1 MPGFPE
7 LPHSMLISRSALAH
21 TDHPGL
27 LSRHGAVLFLRNA
40 VASSL
45 CFAIDMGLIWLMVS
59 QLHIDKFVAVTLGFL
74 CANALNYVLARIWVF
89 RESDRG
95 LFTGYVYF
103 LGNALVGLAII
114 LAGFALLTGPL
125 DTHYLLARVVV
136 SLCSG
141 TIVFI
146 LNATLNFHE
155 V

>member
-1 MPGFPE
+1 MLMPRFAP
-7 LPHSMLISRSALAH
+7 AH
-21 TDHPGL
+21 PDHPGL

-45 CFAIDMGLIWLMVS
+45 CFAIDMALIWVMVS
-59 QLHIDKFVAVTLGFL
+59 QLHIDKFVAVTAGFL
-74 CANALNYVLARIWVF
+74 TANALNYGLARIWVF

-125 DTHYLLARVVV
+125 DTHYMVARVVV

>member
-1 MPGFPE
+1 
-7 LPHSMLISRSALAH
+7 MLISRYAH
-21 TDHPGL
+21 GPQDHPGL
-27 LSRHGAVLFLRNA
+27 FSRHGAVLFLRNA
-40 VASSL
+40 VASSF
-45 CFAIDMGLIWLMVS
+45 CFGVDMALIWLLVS
-59 QLHIDKFVAVTLGFL
+59 QIGVDKYVAVTLGFL
-74 CANALNYVLARIWVF
+74 SANALNYVIARAWVF

-103 LGNALVGLAII
+103 LGNALVGLGII
-114 LAGFALLTGPL
+114 LAGFALLTGPR
-125 DTHYLLARVVV
+125 DTHYLLARVIV

>member
-1 MPGFPE
+1 M
-7 LPHSMLISRSALAH
+7 LLSHSLH
-21 TDHPGL
+21 PDGHPGL
-27 LSRHGAVLFLRNA
+27 FSRHGAVLFLRNA
-40 VASSL
+40 VASSV
-45 CFAIDMGLIWLMVS
+45 CFAIDMALIWLLVS
-59 QLHIDKFVAVTLGFL
+59 QAGIDKFVAVVAGFL
-74 CANALNYVLARIWVF
+74 VANALNYLLARIWVF

-114 LAGFALLTGPL
+114 LAGFAVLTGPA
-125 DTHYLLARVVV
+125 DMHYLLARVIV
-136 SLCSG
+136 SLCAG

>member
-1 MPGFPE
+1 MQFT
-7 LPHSMLISRSALAH
+7 RFAH
-21 TDHPGL
+21 DHPDHPDHPGL
-27 LSRHGAVLFLRNA
+27 FSRHGAVLFFRNA

-45 CFAIDMGLIWLMVS
+45 CFAIDMGLIWIMVS
-59 QLHIDKFVAVTLGFL
+59 QLGIDKFVAVTLGFVT
-74 CANALNYVLARIWVF
+74 ANALNYILARIWVF
-89 RESDRG
+89 RETDRG

-125 DTHYLLARVVV
+125 DTHYMVARVVV

>member
-1 MPGFPE
+1 
-7 LPHSMLISRSALAH
+7 MLLTPSV
-21 TDHPGL
+21 TGGHPGL

-40 VASSL
+40 IASSL
-45 CFAIDMGLIWLMVS
+45 CFAIDMALIWLMVS
-59 QLHIDKFVAVTLGFL
+59 RAGIDKFIAVVVGFL
-74 CANALNYVLARIWVF
+74 CANALNYALARAWVF

-114 LAGFALLTGPL
+114 LVGFWLLTEPL
-125 DTHYLLARVVV
+125 DTHYLLARVIV
-136 SLCSG
+136 SVCAG

>member
-1 MPGFPE
+1 
-7 LPHSMLISRSALAH
+7 MLIPRHAH
-21 TDHPGL
+21 GPHEHSGL
-27 LSRHGAVLFLRNA
+27 ISRHGAVLFLRNA
-40 VASSL
+40 VASSF
-45 CFAIDMGLIWLMVS
+45 CFGLDMALIWLMVS
-59 QLHIDKFVAVTLGFL
+59 RLGVDKFVAVTLGFL
-74 CANALNYVLARIWVF
+74 VANALNYALARIWVF

-103 LGNALVGLAII
+103 LGNALVGLGII

-125 DTHYLLARVVV
+125 DTHYLVARVVV

>member
-1 MPGFPE
+1 M
-7 LPHSMLISRSALAH
+7 MISRPVPG
-21 TDHPGL
+21 HPGL

-45 CFAIDMGLIWLMVS
+45 CFAIDMGLIWVMVS
-59 QLHIDKFVAVTLGFL
+59 QLGFNQYVAVTLGFIT
-74 CANALNYVLARIWVF
+74 ANALNYAFARLWVF
-89 RESDRG
+89 RETDRG

-103 LGNALVGLAII
+103 LGNALVGLGII

-125 DTHYLLARVVV
+125 DTHYLVARVMV